1 MATKRALE
9 GLLVL
14 DLSHVMAGPFCA
26 MLLGDLGA
34 DVIKVE
40 KPTGEDSR
48 RFGPPFVNG
57 ESVAFMGLNRNKRD
71 ICIDLKT
78 EEGRALVRE
87 LATRA
92 DVLIE
97 NFKPSTMAKLGLAYE
112 DLRQLNPK
120 LIYCSISGFGQTGDY
135 RERGGFDLIA
145 QAASGLIS
153 VTGYPDSP
161 PTKVGVPISDLA
173 AGMYSAQAILAA
185 YIHALRTGEGQ
196 QIDVSLLDSAISLTV
211 WESAIFFATRQV
223 SQPTGSAHR
232 LLAPYQAFPTADK
245 TIVIGAGN
253 QRIWIKLCEALERE
267 DLLTDERFTT
277 NALRTINQAPLAE
290 ELSAT
295 LKQKCARLWL
305 EKFHKA
311 GVPASP
317 VHNLAEV
324 YEDPHLKS
332 REMHFTFEHP
342 TAGTIEQV
350 GSPMK
355 LSTTP
360 VGFRLPP
367 PTLGQHTKDILTWLG
382 YSTEKIQDFRESG
395 VVSWTEPEI

>member
-1 MATKRALE
+1 MPTKKALE

-40 KPTGEDSR
+40 KPGGEDSR
-48 RFGPPFVNG
+48 RFGPPFISG
-57 ESVAFMGLNRNKRD
+57 ESVAFLGLNRNKRD

-78 EEGRALVRE
+78 DEGRTIVRE
-87 LATRA
+87 LATKA

-97 NFKPSTMAKLGLAYE
+97 NFKPSTMEHLGLGYR
-112 DLRQLNPK
+112 DLRQLNQK

-145 QAASGLIS
+145 QAMSGLIG
-153 VTGYPDSP
+153 VTGYPDGP

-173 AGMYSAQAILAA
+173 AGLYSAQAIMAA
-185 YIHALRTGEGQ
+185 YIHALKTGEGQ
-196 QIDVSLLDSAISLTV
+196 HIDVSLLDSAISLTV
-211 WESAIFFATRQV
+211 WESAIFFATRQIP
-223 SQPTGSAHR
+223 QPTGSTHR

-245 TIVIGAGN
+245 PIVIGAGN
-253 QRIWIKLCEALERE
+253 QRIWIRLCETLERQ
-267 DLLTDERFTT
+267 DLLADARFAT
-277 NALRTINQAPLAE
+277 NDLRTVNQAPLAE

-295 LKQKCARLWL
+295 LKKQCAQSWL
-305 EKFHKA
+305 EKLHKA

-317 VHNLAEV
+317 IYNLAEV
-324 YEDPHLKS
+324 YQDAHVKS
-332 REMHFTFEHP
+332 REMRFSFEHP
-342 TAGTIEQV
+342 SLGTIEQI

-355 LSTTP
+355 FSTTP
-360 VGFRLPP
+360 VEFRLPP
-367 PTLGQHTKDILTWLG
+367 PTLGQHTKDILMWLG
-382 YSTEKIQDFRESG
+382 YSTKKIQDFRQSG
-395 VVSWTEPEI
+395 VVSWSES

>member
-1 MATKRALE
+1 MPAKKALE

-40 KPTGEDSR
+40 KPGGEDSR
-48 RFGPPFVNG
+48 RFGPPFISG
-57 ESVAFMGLNRNKRD
+57 ESVAFLGLNRNKRD

-78 EEGRALVRE
+78 DEGRTIVRE
-87 LATRA
+87 LATKA

-97 NFKPSTMAKLGLAYE
+97 NFKPSTMTNLGLGYQ
-112 DLRQLNPK
+112 DLRRLNQK

-145 QAASGLIS
+145 QAMSGLIG
-153 VTGYPDSP
+153 VTGYPDGP

-173 AGMYSAQAILAA
+173 AGLYSAQAIMAA
-185 YIHALRTGEGQ
+185 YIHALKTGEGQ
-196 QIDVSLLDSAISLTV
+196 HIDVSLLDSAISLTV
-211 WESAIFFATRQV
+211 WESAIFFATRQIP
-223 SQPTGSAHR
+223 QPTGSTHR

-245 TIVIGAGN
+245 PIVIGAGN
-253 QRIWIKLCEALERE
+253 QRIWIRLCETLERQ
-267 DLLTDERFTT
+267 DLLADARFTT
-277 NALRTINQAPLAE
+277 NDLRTVNQAPLAE

-295 LKQKCARLWL
+295 LKKECAQSWL
-305 EKFHKA
+305 EKLHKA

-317 VHNLAEV
+317 IYNLAEV
-324 YEDPHLKS
+324 YQDAHVKS
-332 REMHFTFEHP
+332 REMRFDFEHP
-342 TAGTIEQV
+342 SLGTIEQI

-355 LSTTP
+355 FSTTP
-360 VGFRLPP
+360 VEFRLPP
-367 PTLGQHTKDILTWLG
+367 PTLGQHTKDILMWLG
-382 YSTEKIQDFRESG
+382 YSTKKIQDFGQSG
-395 VVSWTEPEI
+395 VVSWSES

>member
-1 MATKRALE
+1 MTAKKALE
-9 GLLVL
+9 GLVVL

-26 MLLGDLGA
+26 MMLGDLGA

-48 RFGPPFVNG
+48 RFGPPFISG
-57 ESVAFMGLNRNKRD
+57 ESAAFLGLNRNKRD

-78 EEGRALVRE
+78 DEGRTIVRE
-87 LATRA
+87 LATKA

-97 NFKPSTMAKLGLAYE
+97 NFKPSTMANLGLSYQ
-112 DLRQLNPK
+112 DLHPLNQK

-145 QAASGLIS
+145 QAVSGLVS
-153 VTGYPDSP
+153 VTGHPEGP
-161 PTKVGVPISDLA
+161 PTKVGVPISDLT
-173 AGMYSAQAILAA
+173 AGLYSAQAILAA

-196 QIDVSLLDSAISLTV
+196 HIDISLLDSAISLTV
-211 WESAIFFATRQV
+211 WESAIFFATKQI

-245 TIVIGAGN
+245 PIVIGAGN
-253 QRIWIKLCEALERE
+253 QRIWVRLCETLERL
-267 DLLTDERFTT
+267 DLLADPRFAT
-277 NALRTINQAPLAE
+277 NALRTVNQAPLAE
-290 ELSAT
+290 QLLIT
-295 LKQKCARLWL
+295 LKKQCAQSWL

-317 VHNLAEV
+317 IYNLAEV
-324 YEDPHLKS
+324 YEDTHVKS
-332 REMHFTFEHP
+332 REMHFTLEHP
-342 TAGTIEQV
+342 SVGTIEQI

-355 LSTTP
+355 FSTTP

-367 PTLGQHTKDILTWLG
+367 PTLGQHTKDILIWLG
-382 YSTEKIQDFRESG
+382 YSAEKIQDFRQSG
-395 VVSWTEPEI
+395 IVSWSES